1 MLKIVM
7 KTFMKI
13 NPNFIKKIMGIR
25 KTPIRKFP
33 TRKIPTNQLPRDEF
47 LPRKFPPRK
56 FPPGIFPSILK
67 IFPPGFFKF
76 FVFCFIVDTVRY
88 H

>member
-13 NPNFIKKIMGIR
+13 NPDFIKKIMGIR

-33 TRKIPTNQLPRDEF
+33 TRKIPTNQTTSR
-47 LPRKFPPRK
+47 
-56 FPPGIFPSILK
+56 
-67 IFPPGFFKF
+67 
-76 FVFCFIVDTVRY
+76 
-88 H
+88 